1 MKTNRIIVLMT
12 MLMLAT
18 LCACG
23 SQVSS
28 QNDNVEATPEPNPLM
43 KSIRE
48 SEIDYLDDVQLF
60 EMVFEEYSIREVIEM
75 RYYSIGEFLYEEGIP
90 DMFLI
95 LEELRSQGYSDDIEK
110 LLEIADNIGYGPS
123 AIIGN
128 YYADENHII
137 HKTVG
142 SCFDNTLPAQIIP
155 IGPFASDYEV
165 EHEIEDEDS
174 YLVGFFLCQKC
185 IG

>member
-110 LLEIADNIGYGPS
+110 LLEIADNIVRALTTLYLLRLSLLVPLHLIMKWNMRLKMRIVIWLGSFCVKS
-123 AIIGN
+123 A
-128 YYADENHII
+128 
-137 HKTVG
+137 
-142 SCFDNTLPAQIIP
+142 
-155 IGPFASDYEV
+155 
-165 EHEIEDEDS
+165 
-174 YLVGFFLCQKC
+174 
-185 IG
+185 